1 MMMKVPT
8 QNRMVPNSRRTLS
21 TSFVSSD
28 TPIDSTST
36 TDFSPTTTTG
46 TGPSVHPDDP
56 NLYVIPSALSP
67 VYKSLPFQLR
77 VVVAF
82 ISTYIFA
89 SRSFIL
95 QSTWELL
102 KISSQIGLEWWFPIR
117 FIRML
122 LSNSAWGKRQVFL
135 DLLKVLIKSYL
146 LYTVSTVFV
155 QDVALQSTFSP
166 SRISMSELMSKYH
179 TLPSTY
185 SKYHGLITDYNLSD
199 VPYEQKVHFLKAIGT
214 ACNNKNST
222 LLMDAIYVNHGFGA
236 SSLSWLP
243 VIPELLPYTIIVLGH
258 DAPGFGC
265 TDRSPKNDYQ
275 HSSSSYYSLSNS
287 ATIGSTL
294 LRNHIPVCVEN
305 DQTNANAN
313 ILLMGHS
320 LGSLTT
326 LRMALQQQQNN
337 TKLRQHIIL
346 VSPAVG
352 LRGRNK
358 KDKTSIRLP
367 TTTTLPNNQ
376 VPLPRIGRRY
386 LFEPLLLVQRPLQR
400 IGTSIACYGIK
411 RLVGQA
417 NFWRNGLQ
425 QFVWNSK
432 NPKYALRDSDVL
444 RYQWPAIVQDWEIG
458 LVQFASAQATHRPED
473 SMSDIELIQA
483 VLDLPT
489 VSSIHVIVGSN
500 DRVIPNSLIVKFFQD
515 HFPNRINVTTMDG
528 FGHNPFEEDPEMF
541 VESIRSLLPVQS

>member
-1 MMMKVPT
+1 
-8 QNRMVPNSRRTLS
+8 
-21 TSFVSSD
+21 
-28 TPIDSTST
+28 
-36 TDFSPTTTTG
+36 
-46 TGPSVHPDDP
+46 
-56 NLYVIPSALSP
+56 
-67 VYKSLPFQLR
+67 
-77 VVVAF
+77 
-82 ISTYIFA
+82 
-89 SRSFIL
+89 
-95 QSTWELL
+95 
-102 KISSQIGLEWWFPIR
+102 
-117 FIRML
+117 
-122 LSNSAWGKRQVFL
+122 
-135 DLLKVLIKSYL
+135 
-146 LYTVSTVFV
+146 
-155 QDVALQSTFSP
+155 
-166 SRISMSELMSKYH
+166 
-179 TLPSTY
+179 
-185 SKYHGLITDYNLSD
+185 
-199 VPYEQKVHFLKAIGT
+199 
-214 ACNNKNST
+214 
-222 LLMDAIYVNHGFGA
+222 
-236 SSLSWLP
+236 
-243 VIPELLPYTIIVLGH
+243 
-258 DAPGFGC
+258 
-265 TDRSPKNDYQ
+265 
-275 HSSSSYYSLSNS
+275 
-287 ATIGSTL
+287 
-294 LRNHIPVCVEN
+294 
-305 DQTNANAN
+305 
-313 ILLMGHS
+313 MGHS

>member
-1 MMMKVPT
+1 
-8 QNRMVPNSRRTLS
+8 
-21 TSFVSSD
+21 
-28 TPIDSTST
+28 
-36 TDFSPTTTTG
+36 
-46 TGPSVHPDDP
+46 
-56 NLYVIPSALSP
+56 
-67 VYKSLPFQLR
+67 
-77 VVVAF
+77 
-82 ISTYIFA
+82 
-89 SRSFIL
+89 
-95 QSTWELL
+95 
-102 KISSQIGLEWWFPIR
+102 
-117 FIRML
+117 
-122 LSNSAWGKRQVFL
+122 
-135 DLLKVLIKSYL
+135 
-146 LYTVSTVFV
+146 
-155 QDVALQSTFSP
+155 
-166 SRISMSELMSKYH
+166 MSELMSKYH

-199 VPYEQKVHFLKAIGT
+199 VPYEQKVHYLKAIGT
-214 ACNNKNST
+214 ACNNNNST